1 LEIEERKRRSIMYIL
16 LIALYSGEVLHT
28 YHDTSQECERA
39 LYQAIDEGRRK
50 KIADIKCFDAKTY
63 YQD

>member
-1 LEIEERKRRSIMYIL
+1 MYIL
-16 LIALYSGEVLHT
+16 LVAMYSGEVLHT
-28 YHDTSQECERA
+28 YHDTAKECEQA